1 MVLII
6 HCGDN
11 HLVQLNMDAQHNPVG
26 PLQNGIL
33 DTVKNELKM
42 DHYYI
47 SQAKTIFVRIDEE
60 TLNNSVLNDW

>member
-1 MVLII
+1 M
-6 HCGDN
+6 N
-11 HLVQLNMDAQHNPVG
+11 NPIG

-47 SQAKTIFVRIDEE
+47 SQAKIIFVRIDEE
-60 TLNNSVLNDW
+60 TLNNSVLNDWWLTLVF